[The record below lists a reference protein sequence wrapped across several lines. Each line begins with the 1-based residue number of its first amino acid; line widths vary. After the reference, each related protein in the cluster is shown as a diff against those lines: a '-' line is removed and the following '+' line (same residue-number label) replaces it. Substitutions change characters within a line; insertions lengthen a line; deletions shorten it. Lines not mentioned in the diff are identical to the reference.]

1 MMYSM
6 DVLNNHSSVG
16 HKKSILIIE
25 DDINFANFLK
35 YLIEES
41 GYNAIVANDSAQAN
55 RILLKQQPDLITLDL
70 VLPGE
75 TGIKLFRRLR
85 SSQNWKDIPIII
97 ITGVD
102 SATNKEISYKSFL
115 KGVKL
120 KPPEAYIEKPIEQQ
134 RLLNAIEKIIADT
147 HC

>member
-1 MMYSM
+1 M

-85 SSQNWKDIPIII
+85 SSQNWKDIPIIV

>member
-1 MMYSM
+1 M

-85 SSQNWKDIPIII
+85 SSQNWKDIPIIV

-102 SATNKEISYKSFL
+102 SATNKEVSYKSFL

>member
-85 SSQNWKDIPIII
+85 SSQNWKDIPIIV